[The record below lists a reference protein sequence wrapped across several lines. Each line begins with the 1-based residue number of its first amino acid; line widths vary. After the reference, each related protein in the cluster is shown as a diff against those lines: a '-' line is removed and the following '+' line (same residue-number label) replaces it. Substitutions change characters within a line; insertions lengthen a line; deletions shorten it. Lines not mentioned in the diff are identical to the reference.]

1 MPLSVAAL
9 LRKTNELQTVCNN
22 IKAKINSEKAA
33 IADDERT
40 LAEVQQRLTERN
52 RRITDA
58 EAERNNY
65 LQSLVVWEER
75 VSDQQHLYL
84 QINSVDNC

>member
-9 LRKTNELQTVCNN
+9 LRKANELQTVCNN
-22 IKAKINSEKAA
+22 IEAKINSEKAA

-52 RRITDA
+52 RRITYA
-58 EAERNNY
+58 EAERNAH
-65 LQSLVVWEER
+65 LQALVVWEGR
-75 VSDQQHLYL
+75 VSGQ
-84 QINSVDNC
+84 